1 MLSLLSFIF
10 LWKCLSPFPCP
21 FHHVGRRFAVH
32 QFALHEVHIGRGVLE
47 EAAIAGAE
55 IVVARLAVGR
65 KGKAIA
71 RTFAVAG
78 KKIFTFAALARKQ
91 PLLVSPEVFKRLLPR
106 QFSKRTLHDVAQF
119 ELREHVVVAHVKVA
133 VVLQS
138 RGVAAG
144 SRHAAHGRQ
153 HAHPARQRGV
163 ENLNEI
169 FAHITHDP
177 FVEQGAEKFAPRL
190 GRYREGREF
199 CLPVLDGRGQAAA
212 VGVRQQAFHDGG
224 ELNVAATYFLEEM
237 IETER
242 VGGRGIVHY
251 RHGVPLH
258 AVAVQQPDALHHL
271 LPRAAPRT
279 AAAVAVV
286 EPLRAVDREADEEIV
301 LMEKV
306 RQFRRDE
313 RAVGLQRIDDLPS
326 AGILLLQPQHVHEK
340 T

>member
-133 VVLQS
+133 VVFQS

-144 SRHAAHGRQ
+144 ARHAAHGRQ

-306 RQFRRDE
+306 RKCRRDE
-313 RAVGLQRIDDLPS
+313 RAVGLQRIDDLPA
-326 AGILLLQPQHVHEK
+326 AGVLLLQPQHVHEK